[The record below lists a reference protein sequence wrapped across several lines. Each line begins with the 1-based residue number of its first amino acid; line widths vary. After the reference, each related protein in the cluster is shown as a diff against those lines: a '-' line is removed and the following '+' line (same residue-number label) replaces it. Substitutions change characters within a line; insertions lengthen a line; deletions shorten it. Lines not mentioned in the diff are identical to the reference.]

1 MVGWREWLALPELGI
16 DRIRAKVDTGA
27 RTSALHAVRVTPFE
41 RDGQAWVS
49 FVARP
54 HAGGSS
60 DRTAVQC
67 EARAVGIRRVK
78 NSNGGVEQR
87 YVIATPLEIGGRRM
101 DIEITLTDRAEMGH
115 EMLLGRSALRKGGFV
130 VHPSKSHL
138 QGRRLR
144 AAQEE

>member
-16 DRIRAKVDTGA
+16 GRIRAKVDTGA
-27 RTSALHAVRVTPFE
+27 RTSALHAVKVRPLK
-41 RDGQAWVS
+41 RDGQLWVS

-54 HAGGSS
+54 RSGGSR

-67 EARAVGIRRVK
+67 VARAVGVRRVK

-87 YVIATPLEIGGRRM
+87 YVIVTPLEIGNRRM

-115 EMLLGRSALRKGGFV
+115 EMLLGRTALRKGGFV

-138 QGRRLR
+138 QGQRSP
-144 AAQEE
+144 AGQEG

>member
-27 RTSALHAVRVTPFE
+27 RTSALHADRVTPFE
-41 RDGQAWVS
+41 RDGQPWVS

-54 HAGGSS
+54 RSGGSR

-67 EARAVGIRRVK
+67 EARALGIRRVK
-78 NSNGGVEQR
+78 NSNGGVEHR
-87 YVIATPLEIGGRRM
+87 YVIVTPMEIGCRRM

-115 EMLLGRSALRKGGFV
+115 EMLLGRSALRKGGFL

-138 QGRRLR
+138 QSRQSHAGKD
-144 AAQEE
+144 E